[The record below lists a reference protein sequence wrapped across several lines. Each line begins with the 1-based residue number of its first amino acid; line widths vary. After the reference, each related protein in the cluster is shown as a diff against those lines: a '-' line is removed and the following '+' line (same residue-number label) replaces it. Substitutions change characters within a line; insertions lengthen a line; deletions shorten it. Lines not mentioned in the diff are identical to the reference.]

1 VQSASLEWV
10 PVVVDLFLEG
20 ASVERIVAWL
30 DGTAARGDGYVA
42 VRSMRA
48 IDGFDAMIALRDTRP
63 RALSV
68 WYRAI
73 ERPTLAAAEALFG
86 RATFEPRRLFELV
99 FEDAT
104 RDLDDG
110 LQLLVS
116 CSASGTGL
124 PSNERTL
131 AGIALTVE

>member
-10 PVVVDLFLEG
+10 TVVQDLFLEG
-20 ASVERIVAWL
+20 ASTERIVAWL
-30 DGTAARGDGYVA
+30 DGTPTRGDGYVV

-48 IDGFDAMIALRDTRP
+48 IDGFDVTLALRDNQVRG
-63 RALSV
+63 LSV
-68 WYRAI
+68 WYRAV
-73 ERPTLAAAEALFG
+73 ERPNLAAAEALFG
-86 RATFEPRRLFELV
+86 QPTLEPRRLFELV

-116 CSASGTGL
+116 CSASGSGL
-124 PSNERTL
+124 PSTERTL
-131 AGIALTVE
+131 AGIALTIE

>member
-1 VQSASLEWV
+1 MHASLEWV
-10 PVVVDLFLEG
+10 EVVRDLFLEG
-20 ASVERIVAWL
+20 ATVERVVAWL
-30 DGTAARGDGYVA
+30 DGQPSRGDGYVVIRA
-42 VRSMRA
+42 MRA
-48 IDGFDAMIALRDTRP
+48 IDGFDATLALRDGVP
-63 RALSV
+63 RGLAV

-86 RATFEPRRLFELV
+86 RATHEPRRLFELV

-104 RDLDDG
+104 RGLDDG
-110 LQLLVS
+110 AELLVS

-124 PSNERTL
+124 PSSERML